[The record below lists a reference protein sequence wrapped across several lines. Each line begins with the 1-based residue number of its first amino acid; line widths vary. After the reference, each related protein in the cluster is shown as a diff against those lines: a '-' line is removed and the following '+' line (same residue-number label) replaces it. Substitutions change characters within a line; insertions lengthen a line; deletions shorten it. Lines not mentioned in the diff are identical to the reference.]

1 MSEDPLHVLVRKS
14 ERIVADSQGVR
25 IEVSLPSAASPRVQP
40 PGPPIG
46 GPVPPFRAQMVYDDP
61 PADLDTVTDE
71 QRQSQLDASVRSGRP
86 IIFHLIAGDD

>member
-1 MSEDPLHVLVRKS
+1 
-14 ERIVADSQGVR
+14 
-25 IEVSLPSAASPRVQP
+25 
-40 PGPPIG
+40 
-46 GPVPPFRAQMVYDDP
+46 MVYDDP